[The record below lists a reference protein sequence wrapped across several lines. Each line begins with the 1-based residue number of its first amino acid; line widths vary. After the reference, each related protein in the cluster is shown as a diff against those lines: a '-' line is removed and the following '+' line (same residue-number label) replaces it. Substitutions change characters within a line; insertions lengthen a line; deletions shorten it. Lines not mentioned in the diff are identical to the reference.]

1 MQQPLSFRSAVTV
14 SDATGIR
21 PVLPDPHIEVVEG
34 HVRILTRRAFHR
46 TPDVFGEIPLTD
58 IANVREEKST
68 VLFDQLRDGLI
79 LRSFAAPTT
88 RKFREAFLAALPAD
102 AKAEAYVPEYATAKK
117 EVADYEDALKQNID
131 APWLTYLL
139 MAASIGVFAWMCIS
153 RMDPL
158 NPSVEDLLAAG
169 GNFAPATLF
178 GEWWRLLSSG
188 FVHGGLVH
196 LAFNMYV
203 LFSVGRQ
210 AERLF
215 GHLLY
220 AMVYLG
226 ALLGG
231 SLVSIAVHDDVVSV
245 GASGALFGIFGALF
259 AYMLRNRGAV
269 PDRIRKD
276 TLKNVGLCIVYN
288 LAYGMKAGIDNWCHV
303 GGLAAGFACGLV
315 AAFPPKVADRDSAI
329 LPRFLLL
336 AVLIPAIAFPAYR
349 DIRGSLGP
357 LIPALIQCDAVQKQ
371 FAKDHPSG
379 LEYPGDDADPDTI
392 LSSLDTNI
400 SDLLTPQ
407 IEILEAVPHERLSP
421 EQTAILEGH
430 LQWLKTL
437 RDALVLHAKAI
448 QNGDDSL
455 VPEIKALYQKA
466 ADLATE
472 LGLKVNE

>member
-1 MQQPLSFRSAVTV
+1 MSSPISLLSLSIENADGTTPQIGVFSLQIADGKLLFLVRKSFRFRKS
-14 SDATGIR
+14 
-21 PVLPDPHIEVVEG
+21 
-34 HVRILTRRAFHR
+34 
-46 TPDVFGEIPLTD
+46 VFREIPLSD
-58 IANVREEKST
+58 IANVRCEKG
-68 VLFDQLRDGLI
+68 VLTFSELKDGKVVCNLSMVPEKGRSQEI
-79 LRSFAAPTT
+79 LDILPDRVVSEMDSSFATAQ
-88 RKFREAFLAALPAD
+88 KELSDYQEALD
-102 AKAEAYVPEYATAKK
+102 SNVG
-117 EVADYEDALKQNID
+117 
-131 APWLTYLL
+131 APWLTYAL
-139 MAASIGVFAWMCIS
+139 MAVCIGVFIWMCVLRI
-153 RMDPL
+153 DPL
-158 NPSVEDLLAAG
+158 DPSVENLLAAG

-210 AERLF
+210 AEKLF

-220 AMVYLG
+220 AMVYL
-226 ALLGG
+226 ASMLGG

-245 GASGALFGIFGALF
+245 GASGALFGLFGATF

-315 AAFPPKVADRDSAI
+315 AAFPPKVTDRDSAI

-336 AVLIPAIAFPAYR
+336 AALIPAIAFPVYR
-349 DIRGSLGP
+349 DLKGRLGP
-357 LIPALIQCDAVQKQ
+357 LMPALIQCDAVQKQ
-371 FAKDHPSG
+371 FAKDHPDAIES
-379 LEYPGDDADPDTI
+379 PGDDADPETI

-407 IEILEAVPHERLSP
+407 IEILEAVPQERLSP
-421 EQTAILEGH
+421 EQTAILDGN
-430 LQWLKTL
+430 LQYLKAL

-448 QNGDDSL
+448 QNGDESL

-466 ADLATE
+466 ADLAAKQ
-472 LGLKVNE
+472 GLKVDE